1 MFRKTL
7 YKKNFPLDPVLE
19 RIMKQKEA
27 DETNAFHAK
36 FSSLTEMLDYLEQNT
51 VYTPLP
57 YKIRNRERFIRAA
70 IELSEQYEIDVE
82 ILQFK
87 GYIRADYSLK
97 SGTFFRKLNTLMA
110 MGDEFNFYARNDG
123 ISIDFSITYFTHR
136 QERNGRVIAP

>member
-7 YKKNFPLDPVLE
+7 YKKQFPTDPILE
-19 RIMKQKEA
+19 EIMKQKEA
-27 DETNAFHAK
+27 DEQNAFHAR
-36 FSSLTEMLDYLEQNT
+36 FSSLTEMLDYMEQTT

-57 YKIRNRERFIRAA
+57 YKIRNQKKFIIAA

-87 GYIRADYSLK
+87 GYIRADFSLE
-97 SGTFFRKLNTLMA
+97 SGTSFRKLNALMA
-110 MGDEFNFYARNDG
+110 MGDEFSFYARNDG
-123 ISIDFSITYFTHR
+123 ISIDFSITYYTHR